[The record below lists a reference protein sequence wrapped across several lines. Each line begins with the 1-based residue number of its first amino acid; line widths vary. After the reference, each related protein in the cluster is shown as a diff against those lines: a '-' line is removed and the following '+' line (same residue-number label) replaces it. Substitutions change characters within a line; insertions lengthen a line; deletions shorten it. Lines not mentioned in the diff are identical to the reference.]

1 MKIKIENNNLSII
14 WNAIRTTELLCKNS
28 FMFVVYLPIVYN
40 KSIIAIETS
49 LLPLQFTEYHEN
61 NLPTNFTKFTSV
73 VIYVCYKLLPAVTII
88 P

>member
-14 WNAIRTTELLCKNS
+14 WNAIRTTELLCHNS

-49 LLPLQFTEYHEN
+49 LLPLQFTEYNEN
-61 NLPTNFTKFTSV
+61 NLPANFTKFTSI
-73 VIYVCYKLLPAVTII
+73 VIYTVCY
-88 P
+88 